1 MHDCPEHVFSRT
13 KFLTAAGATATLL
26 VPGARALAQTP
37 APAPARTLIDIHHH
51 YFPAELMTVMQAW
64 QAKHG
69 QPPIGG
75 PIAAWTPQRSLAE
88 MDATGIQTSILSL
101 ASTHGVWFEADPKTI
116 PALVR
121 SCNEYA
127 AKMVRDYPGRFG
139 MFAALPMPDVAAS
152 LTEMKYAFDTL
163 KADGIGI
170 PTSFGDKWPG
180 DKSFEPLWAELNK
193 RKAMV
198 VFHPY
203 APNCCGSLQP
213 GIAESYLEYPYDTGR
228 TFMSLMFGG
237 MLAKYKDVKWT
248 FCHGGGALPVLLG
261 RIMTLA
267 QNSREKL
274 DVIAPEGIEA
284 MLQSMY
290 FDTANATYA
299 PTFDAL
305 AAAVPITQIMF
316 GTDYPYVT
324 GKQNLS
330 ELLKDG
336 LSPADLAAVERGNA
350 MRLIPRLK
358 GILPA

>member
-1 MHDCPEHVFSRT
+1 MHDCPSHNFTRT
-13 KFLTAAGATATLL
+13 KFLTGAAAAATLL

-37 APAPARTLIDIHHH
+37 APARGIIDIHHH
-51 YFPAELMTVMQAW
+51 YYPAELMTVMQAW
-64 QAKHG
+64 QANHN

-75 PIAAWTPQRSLAE
+75 PIAAWTAQRTLAE
-88 MDATGIQTSILSL
+88 MDATGIQTAILSL
-101 ASTHGVWFEADPKTI
+101 ASTHGIWFEADPKTV

-121 SCNEYA
+121 TCNDYA

-139 MFAALPMPDVAAS
+139 IFAALPMPDVAAS
-152 LTEMKYAFDTL
+152 LVEVKYAFDTL
-163 KADGIGI
+163 HADGIGI

-180 DKSFEPLWAELNK
+180 DQSFEPLWAELNK

-203 APNCCGSLQP
+203 VPNCCGLLQP
-213 GIAESYLEYPYDTGR
+213 GVGESYLEYPYDTGR
-228 TFMSLMFGG
+228 TFLSLLFSGT
-237 MLAKYKDVKWT
+237 LAKYKDVKWT
-248 FCHGGGALPVLLG
+248 FCHGGGTLPFLLG
-261 RIMTLA
+261 RIKNLA
-267 QNSREKL
+267 ENSREKL
-274 DVIAPEGIEA
+274 DVIAPAGIEA

-299 PTFDAL
+299 PTFKSL
-305 AAAVPITQIMF
+305 AAAIPMSQIMF

-336 LSPADLAAVERGNA
+336 LSPADLLAIESGNA
-350 MRLIPRLK
+350 KRVIPRLAK
-358 GILPA
+358 T